1 MKGNDFV
8 FDSIDRMYYIYQK
21 ISQNRGSLYIESPSL
36 IKKATIN
43 LKNSNRNCFQYV
55 MTVALNHQNIK
66 NHPERITKNKPFNKH
81 NWKEISFRSHIKDWK
96 KFESINKST
105 SHLEQTVHLNHMK
118 MYVKIMIILKCLK
131 KTVMI

>member
-8 FDSIDRMYYIYQK
+8 FDSIDRIYYICQK
-21 ISQNRGSLYIESPSL
+21 ISQNRGSLYIDAPSL

-43 LKNSNRNCFQYV
+43 LKNSNRNCFRYV

-81 NWKEISFRSHIKDWK
+81 NSKEISFRSHIKD
-96 KFESINKST
+96 N
-105 SHLEQTVHLNHMK
+105 
-118 MYVKIMIILKCLK
+118 
-131 KTVMI
+131 